1 MKEFDSNLQVKL
13 LHKVYAYGWSYVFIY
28 QSCMDWRLRIA
39 SLWFRGNFQVVFCT
53 GQAQLC
59 QSDLHISSREVTA

>member
-13 LHKVYAYGWSYVFIY
+13 LHKVYAYGWSYVF
-28 QSCMDWRLRIA
+28 
-39 SLWFRGNFQVVFCT
+39 QVVFRT

-59 QSDLHISSREVTA
+59 QSNLHISSREVTA